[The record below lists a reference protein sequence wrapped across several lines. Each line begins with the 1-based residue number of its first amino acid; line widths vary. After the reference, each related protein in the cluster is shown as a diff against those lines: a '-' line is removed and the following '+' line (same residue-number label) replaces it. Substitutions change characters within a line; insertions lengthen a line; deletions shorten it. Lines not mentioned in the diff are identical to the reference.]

1 MSTLDTLESLLAQYE
16 LYEPDLGHKL
26 RTSAHIL
33 VLGLGR
39 AQLMAWEAPPLTYL
53 YGPENLATFTALVHG
68 FRFQPSLAAALLKP
82 QQTSRYDYYWNR
94 DISERVER
102 VLLEGSRLELHY
114 SNRNGRYL
122 LEAEFPP
129 LEKAQRE
136 AAYQWLSRAET
147 LRDLALGTPLRPETL
162 TQLQLVPAWGECK
175 VGFSNRSQMAQEL
188 GLMFMCRALTLYP
201 AYLPVLRGLGGEVAI
216 RRCVEAELQQRQADF
231 DAAAATLP
239 TAPADFWAA
248 SELPAIPLPH
258 EVEPSAGL
266 GAHLPPANFWK
277 KPEDNALLADVL
289 ARVYK
294 NIPRKVSK
302 LTVPRPW

>member
-1 MSTLDTLESLLAQYE
+1 LARYE

-39 AQLMAWEAPPLTYL
+39 AQLMAWEASSLTYL
-53 YGPENLATFTALVHG
+53 YGEENYATFTALVNG
-68 FRFQPSLAAALLKP
+68 FRFQPPLATALLKP
-82 QQTSRYDYYWNR
+82 QPTSQYVYYWNR
-94 DISERVER
+94 DLSERVER
-102 VLLEGSRLELHY
+102 VLLEGARLELHY

-129 LEKAQRE
+129 LPEAQRE
-136 AAYQWLSRAET
+136 AAYRWLSRADT
-147 LRDLALGTPLRPETL
+147 LRDLARGTPLKPETL
-162 TQLQLVPAWGECK
+162 VQLQLVPAWGECK
-175 VGFSNRSQMAQEL
+175 VRFSHRSQTAQEL
-188 GLMFMCRALTLYP
+188 GLKFMCRALTVYP

-216 RRCVEAELQQRQADF
+216 RRCIETELQQREADF
-231 DAAAATLP
+231 AAAAATLP
-239 TAPADFWAA
+239 ASPAEFWAA
-248 SELPAIPLPH
+248 PELPAIPLPH
-258 EVEPSAGL
+258 EVEPGAGL

-294 NIPRKVSK
+294 NIPRKISK
-302 LTVPRPW
+302 LTVPRTW